1 MARVKRPKPERYGPI
16 RNWSS
21 AVSPTPETAA
31 NDNAA
36 GNGSPRVDTGDPI
49 TRGVVEG
56 GRVVEDWIRQAQRAA
71 RLFGGTAPTGPWTD
85 ASGQL
90 FRAMSDAA
98 AAWWSLVGAPPNGFG
113 NSSRPAGVNHD
124 TAWQAHP
131 PAPDQTHA
139 DSRSSARGATP
150 PASEATSGPRLRL
163 EVASRQPVEVTVDLQ
178 KRGLTQYRVLDLRA
192 AEGEAPRIPGPSLE
206 PWNSGGLRLK
216 LAVPDDQTPGTY
228 HAVVLDPVADCVV
241 GTITLRIPPA

>member
-1 MARVKRPKPERYGPI
+1 LDRQGPI

-31 NDNAA
+31 NDNAG
-36 GNGSPRVDTGDPI
+36 GNGSSRAAAEDPI

-90 FRAMSDAA
+90 FKAMSDAA
-98 AAWWSLVGAPPNGFG
+98 AAWWSLLGAPPSGFG
-113 NSSRPAGVNHD
+113 SASRPAAVIHD
-124 TAWQAHP
+124 GAWQAHR
-131 PAPDQTHA
+131 PASERTQTE
-139 DSRSSARGATP
+139 SRPSSRGATP
-150 PASEATSGPRLRL
+150 QEPESPTGSRIRL
-163 EVASRQPVEVTVDLQ
+163 EVVARQPLEVTVDLQ
-178 KRGLTQYRVLDLRA
+178 KRGLAQYRVLDLRA
-192 AEGEAPRIPGPSLE
+192 AEEEAPRIPGTRLE
-206 PWNSGGLRLK
+206 PWDSNGLRLK
-216 LAVPDDQTPGTY
+216 LAVPDDQAAGTY
-228 HAVVLDPVADCVV
+228 HGVILDPVADCVV